1 MIRKFA
7 TKFFFLLLLL
17 TFFSV
22 YTAAYEEI
30 TLYNG
35 DVRVLSFSGISW
47 HIGCSSLITWAKVYC
62 LIAPGKIRNELE
74 TCRREILAVSEEENV

>member
-7 TKFFFLLLLL
+7 TKFFFLLLL

-22 YTAAYEEI
+22 SAAAYEEI
-30 TLYNG
+30 TLTTACS
-35 DVRVLSFSGISW
+35 VLSFSGISW
-47 HIGCSSLITWAKVYC
+47 HIGCSSLIMWAKVYA

>member
-1 MIRKFA
+1 MRR
-7 TKFFFLLLLL
+7 L
-17 TFFSV
+17 
-22 YTAAYEEI
+22 
-30 TLYNG
+30 LYNG

-47 HIGCSSLITWAKVYC
+47 HIGCSSLIMWAKVYA